1 MNLTLDEHFSLKRVN
16 KYKSK
21 FKSKFWITP
30 AIQKSMCQK
39 PSTKRFINSKDPQ
52 TRGIFHE
59 QHKDYRNMLCTL
71 LKKSKTNFYNKYF
84 KANMNNIK
92 NT

>member
-1 MNLTLDEHFSLKRVN
+1 MNLSISSFLDNMNSILDEHASLKRVN

-39 PSTKRFINSKDPQ
+39 PSTKKI
-52 TRGIFHE
+52 
-59 QHKDYRNMLCTL
+59 Y
-71 LKKSKTNFYNKYF
+71 
-84 KANMNNIK
+84 
-92 NT
+92 